1 MIFKLNLIYSSYIIE
16 ITARKGHLHDHVLT
30 PTLCRAVSRFKG
42 PPYADPSS
50 SLSTA
55 EATGP
60 SVLPKWDRCC
70 RTLQVQPL
78 VRRPY
83 SQRRTDALYRRYS
96 SPNFCAKYLS
106 SLAITPYEITISVG
120 ISIPRSHA
128 LLTQTP
134 IPM

>member
-1 MIFKLNLIYSSYIIE
+1 MIFKLTLIDSPYVIE
-16 ITARKGHLHDHVLT
+16 ITARKGHHHDHVPT
-30 PTLCRAVSRFKG
+30 PTLCRAVSKLKG
-42 PPYADPSS
+42 PSYADSS
-50 SLSTA
+50 SPPAA

-70 RTLQVQPL
+70 RTLQVQAL

-106 SLAITPYEITISVG
+106 SLAITPYETTTSVG
-120 ISIPRSHA
+120 ISIARSHA

>member
-1 MIFKLNLIYSSYIIE
+1 VIFRLTLIDSSYVIE
-16 ITARKGHLHDHVLT
+16 ITAFTCHHHDRVPT

-42 PPYADPSS
+42 PPYADSS
-50 SLSTA
+50 TPPAA

-96 SPNFCAKYLS
+96 SPNFFAKYLS

>member
-1 MIFKLNLIYSSYIIE
+1 MIFKLNLTDSSYSVE
-16 ITARKGHLHDHVLT
+16 ITAFTGHNHDHVPT
-30 PTLCRAVSRFKG
+30 PTLCS
-42 PPYADPSS
+42 ADPSS